1 MPVTGLD
8 HYNLCAPRELLDEL
22 CEFYRA
28 VIGLETGERPPF
40 EQPGYWL
47 YAGDKPV
54 LHLSV
59 ADRASAR
66 ERHAGFDHAAFRC
79 TDLAGTRR
87 HLTRHNIEFRTSR
100 VPGTEIVQL
109 FFDDPA
115 GNGIELN
122 FDNESV

>member
-22 CEFYRA
+22 CEFYST
-28 VIGLETGERPPF
+28 VIGLEVGERPPF
-40 EQPGYWL
+40 SAFGYWL
-47 YAGDKPV
+47 YTGGHPV

-59 ADRASAR
+59 TDRASGK
-66 ERHAGFDHAAFRC
+66 ERHSGFDHAAFKC
-79 TDLAGTRR
+79 SDFTGTQR
-87 HLTRHNIEFRTSR
+87 HLTRHGVEFRTAR
-100 VPGTEIVQL
+100 VPGTEITQL

-122 FDNESV
+122 FDNR

>member
-22 CEFYRA
+22 CEFYRN
-28 VIGLETGERPPF
+28 VIGLDVGDRPPF
-40 EQPGYWL
+40 AAFGYWL
-47 YAGDKPV
+47 YAGESPV

-59 ADRASAR
+59 SDTAPAR
-66 ERHAGFDHAAFRC
+66 KRHAGFDHAAFKC
-79 TDLAGTRR
+79 SDFSGTKR
-87 HLTRHNIEFRTSR
+87 HLTRHGVEFRTAH

-115 GNGIELN
+115 GNGIELS
-122 FDNESV
+122 FDSASA